1 MVHLIFVEVFITLKM
16 VPLIFVEVFVTLK
29 MVHLIFVEVFITLR
43 IIIEIK
49 SLLKLKEIF
58 QSSYFHAC
66 NKQPREAVVRKC
78 SAKKVFIK
86 ILQNSQENTCARFSL
101 LLSKKNL
108 WHDYFP
114 INFDKFLRTPFS

>member
-29 MVHLIFVEVFITLR
+29 MVHLIFVEVFITIK

-101 LLSKKNL
+101 LLSKKESL
-108 WHDYFP
+108 TRLFSY
-114 INFDKFLRTPFS
+114 KF